1 MKHNLNCLFGIHSSY
16 PNFCFAK
23 DWRWQGFFVCSYV
36 CFNNSYIKDSFPALT
51 LPAMLKVLAL
61 CCSRHAMLQS
71 VYMLCSIL
79 NYMFSR
85 NSDIGK
91 DIELFFVFVFFFY
104 IVLFCCCRETFIF
117 NLRFLDYC
125 NGRMCTVLCYIDSM
139 KHMWIMLGLSKADKI
154 HFNSKG

>member
-1 MKHNLNCLFGIHSSY
+1 MKRNPNCLFGIHSSY

-23 DWRWQGFFVCSYV
+23 DWRWQGFFVRSYV

-61 CCSRHAMLQS
+61 CLFTACNASICLHVVLHFELYVLQEFRYWKRHW
-71 VYMLCSIL
+71 I
-79 NYMFSR
+79 
-85 NSDIGK
+85 
-91 DIELFFVFVFFFY
+91 VFCFFFFY